1 MAVNTSKT
9 KFIVFRTHG
18 KRIDVNDC
26 VLTFNNN
33 EPGQPED
40 PSLISNIDRIHCDGN
55 EKNFKLL
62 GVLFDEYLSFDDHI
76 SSLCAKISKSLFCLN
91 RIKNFVDSH
100 SLKMLYY
107 AMVHSH
113 ISYCINVYG
122 CANTTNLQRLRVKQK
137 EAIRIINNA
146 GYRDHTAPLY
156 KQNCILPIDEMIKFS
171 NLLFMHKFSNL
182 NLPLSFHDVW
192 SLNRNLNP
200 ARLLRNANDL
210 RIPPHNYATLKRL
223 PLFTFPRIWNEEDVT
238 RKSIQSFFLYKKQLK
253 LALLSSIIV

>member
-1 MAVNTSKT
+1 
-9 KFIVFRTHG
+9 
-18 KRIDVNDC
+18 
-26 VLTFNNN
+26 
-33 EPGQPED
+33 
-40 PSLISNIDRIHCDGN
+40 
-55 EKNFKLL
+55 
-62 GVLFDEYLSFDDHI
+62 
-76 SSLCAKISKSLFCLN
+76 
-91 RIKNFVDSH
+91 
-100 SLKMLYY
+100 
-107 AMVHSH
+107 MVHSH

-122 CANTTNLQRLRVKQK
+122 CANTTNLQRLRIKQK

-238 RKSIQSFFLYKKQLK
+238 RKSIQSFALYKKQLK